1 MRKFKL
7 FLKLTNNIF
16 LITCSVLAISL
27 IPYASGKCQNNKSKK
42 LCKIVNK
49 ISFPTIFLEKK
60 LKETLEFVDNT
71 KATGNFQKNLGISN
85 NPNETK
91 ERFKEYPP
99 GFQFFYE
106 KGSRP
111 NAGFLILSKFNP
123 DENKSDSVQLW
134 DLNNQKIINEF
145 TFYPEAKF
153 YDEKSKNNIFLK
165 HTKEVFL
172 HSIIDSKGS
181 LFFHAGGK
189 LIQLD
194 KCNNLINISNNKTN
208 KIFFHHSI
216 NLDNNGKFYVPNNL
230 LIFDKD
236 IHKAKFKNDGFSIL
250 DKNLNIIYSTTLL
263 EIYKKNGLLNKIY
276 GMEVKPRDP
285 FHLNDVEPF
294 IRSDGKLI
302 VLLSIRNQS
311 NIIALEV
318 ESNKI
323 IWILDNVISRQHDVD
338 ILEGSNDLLDI
349 SIFDNNA
356 WNYRQNRFSKGNRVV
371 RFYGLP
377 TYPQE
382 DILFI
387 SSKKQHEK
395 YGLEIIDFK
404 WMKEE
409 LIPKTYSEGLSDFI
423 FENNS
428 LMIEETNYGRLF
440 EVDLDKK
447 EMLWQYINKT
457 KKDAAPF
464 YMKWSRRIPNNIV
477 NLKENYFTNC
487 LIKEK

>member
-1 MRKFKL
+1 MKFKF

-16 LITCSVLAISL
+16 LIAFSVLAISL
-27 IPYASGKCQNNKSKK
+27 IPYLSGKCQNNKSNKS
-42 LCKIVNK
+42 CKIINK
-49 ISFPTIFLEKK
+49 IASPTIFLERK
-60 LKETLEFVDNT
+60 LKETIEFIDNT
-71 KATGNFQKNLGISN
+71 KATGNFQKGLGISN

-91 ERFKEYPP
+91 ERFKEYSP
-99 GFQFFYE
+99 GMQFFYE
-106 KGSRP
+106 KGSIP
-111 NAGFLILSKFNP
+111 NAGYLILSKFNP
-123 DENKSDSVQLW
+123 DENKSNSAQLW

-145 TFYPEAKF
+145 ALHPDSKI
-153 YDEKSKNNIFLK
+153 YDEDSQKNIFLK
-165 HTKEVFL
+165 DLKQPFH
-172 HSIIDSKGS
+172 HSVIDSKGS
-181 LFFHAGGK
+181 LLFLAKGK

-194 KCNNLINISNNKTN
+194 KCNNLMNISNKNKN
-208 KIFFHHSI
+208 KLGLHHAI
-216 NLDNNGKFYVPNNL
+216 NSDKNGNFYVPNNL
-230 LIFDKD
+230 RSFDKE
-236 IHKAKFKNDGFSIL
+236 IHKPNFKNHGFSIL
-250 DKNLNIIYSTTLL
+250 DKNLNITYSTTLL

-276 GMEVKPRDP
+276 GMEVKPKDP

-311 NIIALEV
+311 NIIAVEV

-338 ILEGSNDLLDI
+338 IIKSSNDLLDI

-356 WNYRQNRFSKGNRVV
+356 WNYKQKRFSKGNRVV

-387 SSKKQHEK
+387 STKKQHKK
-395 YGLEIIDFK
+395 YSLEIIDFK

-423 FENNS
+423 LENNS
-428 LMIEETNYGRLF
+428 LMVEETNYGRLF

-447 EMLWQYINKT
+447 EMLWQYINKN
-457 KKDAAPF
+457 KKDSAPF
-464 YMKWSRRIPNNIV
+464 YMKWSRRI
-477 NLKENYFTNC
+477 
-487 LIKEK
+487 EKLPGDLSEKDFQECKNK